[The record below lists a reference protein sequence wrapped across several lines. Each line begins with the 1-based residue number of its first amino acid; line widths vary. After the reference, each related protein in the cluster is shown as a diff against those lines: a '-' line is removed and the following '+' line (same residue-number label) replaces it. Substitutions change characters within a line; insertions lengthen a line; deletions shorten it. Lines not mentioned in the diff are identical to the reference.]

1 MSEDLKYNLYNP
13 GDCIP
18 EQTMFDYIDGRLSA
32 KEQHAVEKHMID
44 CELCSDALEGLRLVK
59 NRGRI
64 AEINRAVRER
74 IAVPEKKTRLIDLRI
89 VVSVAAGL
97 LLLTGGVFFFRQFAD
112 KEEKMAALKEAPN
125 STIQQPEEKV
135 QTEPDFTE
143 EAPALDKNLS
153 KAKEAISGKSQSG
166 ETILQEQDANG
177 AGAVSPGASDALVI
191 AENEKS
197 IRPDD
202 DAKNAVTFS
211 GTLSGNASTGYSTT
225 TSAPAPA
232 ASTDKKAAAKD
243 NDKSGDEMLK
253 TIEVADVVNADVKDE
268 EAGNK
273 QKVAAK
279 RDENRAVLAE
289 RKKTEESKNAEDK
302 PAAASA
308 NEGLAKEMPDNAL
321 EPAADSTL
329 ALSNS
334 TAENKVYSVVDE
346 MPKFPGG
353 EAEMMKYIRKNLK
366 YPAMEQ
372 ETNVRGKVYVQFV
385 VDKKG
390 NIKDPK
396 IFKGTGSAFDQEVVR
411 VFKNM
416 PKWSPG
422 KIKGEPVDVLIN
434 FPVEVLIK

>member
-1 MSEDLKYNLYNP
+1 MSNDLKYNLYNP

-32 KEQHAVEKHMID
+32 KEQHVVEKHMID

-64 AEINRAVRER
+64 AEINEAVRGR
-74 IAVPEKKTRLIDLRI
+74 MAAPEKKTRLIDFRI
-89 VVSVAAGL
+89 VMSAAAGL

-112 KEEKMAALKEAPN
+112 KEEKMAELKEAPN
-125 STIQQPEEKV
+125 STIQQQKV
-135 QTEPDFTE
+135 QSETVLKEEEP
-143 EAPALDKNLS
+143 AVDKNAT
-153 KAKEAISGKSQSG
+153 KAKEQSSGKAQSG
-166 ETILQEQDANG
+166 DLTLQEQDANG
-177 AGAVSPGASDALVI
+177 AGAVSPGAADALGV

-211 GTLSGNASTGYSTT
+211 GTLSGNTANSGYSTT
-225 TSAPAPA
+225 MSAPAPA
-232 ASTDKKAAAKD
+232 TTADKKAAAKEQPA
-243 NDKSGDEMLK
+243 DEMLK
-253 TIEVADVVNADVKDE
+253 TTEVADVVNAEAKDE
-268 EAGNK
+268 EAAKDK

-279 RDENRAVLAE
+279 RDENRAVSTE

-302 PAAASA
+302 PAATTA
-308 NEGLAKEMPDNAL
+308 NTGLAKEMPDNAFQT
-321 EPAADSTL
+321 AADSTET
-329 ALSNS
+329 LSNS
-334 TAENKVYSVVDE
+334 TTDKIYSVVDE

-353 EAEMMKYIRKNLK
+353 DAEMLKYIRNNLR
-366 YPAMEQ
+366 YPEMEK
-372 ETNVRGKVYVQFV
+372 ETDVKGKVYVQFV

-396 IFKGTGSAFDQEVVR
+396 IFKGTDSAFDKEVLR
-411 VFKNM
+411 VFKSM

-422 KIKGEPVDVLIN
+422 KMKGEPVNVLMNI
-434 FPVEVLIK
+434 PVEVYLK